1 MIDDKTLAN
10 IATSVNT
17 TVERLKAMADEVLIV
32 QGDTWRKAGKDED
45 SCQILSL
52 RVAQQKI
59 NRANSA
65 LARSGANNFVGMFIS
80 VPRVKEWGKILYNKM
95 KNDLGMMN
103 AEVKETLI
111 RQGKIVMFE
120 KTGDSYIMKA
130 NPNLSTKQRLEDD
143 IAETTV
149 TVLPDAAIQINE
161 TESFY
166 LVWDY
171 TNPSF
176 PNGNANFKFG
186 LPKPQDERERTA
198 MFFGRQENSTDAPS
212 IWQIKAN
219 GKEADTLNPPSFTAG
234 RIALKAG
241 RNGGVAYCVRGGVST
256 FQADDSLES
265 LFQDAPF
272 RMDNNMM
279 AGSVPNI
286 LGQENLI
293 PEIRGLEKFHREN
306 ALSDGW
312 YQRLVATKGEV
323 LHIEPKD
330 NGAVVLVVGDE
341 DLSSVATADIWV
353 SGNHAKDLN
362 FGVASKM
369 FMVGQTWETRDGEV
383 KYSVTG
389 WFPYDIVEAAS
400 IDNLSLE
407 DGNYEDGDWE

>member
-1 MIDDKTLAN
+1 M
-10 IATSVNT
+10 
-17 TVERLKAMADEVLIV
+17 
-32 QGDTWRKAGKDED
+32 
-45 SCQILSL
+45 
-52 RVAQQKI
+52 
-59 NRANSA
+59 
-65 LARSGANNFVGMFIS
+65 
-80 VPRVKEWGKILYNKM
+80 
-95 KNDLGMMN
+95 
-103 AEVKETLI
+103 
-111 RQGKIVMFE
+111 
-120 KTGDSYIMKA
+120 
-130 NPNLSTKQRLEDD
+130 
-143 IAETTV
+143 
-149 TVLPDAAIQINE
+149 
-161 TESFY
+161 
-166 LVWDY
+166 
-171 TNPSF
+171 
-176 PNGNANFKFG
+176 
-186 LPKPQDERERTA
+186 
-198 MFFGRQENSTDAPS
+198 
-212 IWQIKAN
+212 
-219 GKEADTLNPPSFTAG
+219 
-234 RIALKAG
+234 KAG

-312 YQRLVATKGEV
+312 YQRLVATRGEV